1 MPQTRNGASENP
13 WILYMKACA
22 ASYRAGHTHH
32 SVEGSPVEAETS
44 EKPPVK
50 KRITKK
56 QPDPKALDAGVKPT
70 NDKVKPKS
78 KAAPKSITGQ
88 DMTKAI
94 KVKPKSKAA
103 PKPITGQDMT
113 KAVKKAKLTKK

>member
-22 ASYRAGHTHH
+22 TNYRAGHTQHH
-32 SVEGSPVEAETS
+32 SVEGRPAEDETS

-56 QPDPKALDAGVKPT
+56 QPDPNAVDVEVKPT
-70 NDKVKPKS
+70 TGKG
-78 KAAPKSITGQ
+78 KA
-88 DMTKAI
+88 
-94 KVKPKSKAA
+94 KSKAA
-103 PKPITGQDMT
+103 PKPITGQDVS
-113 KAVKKAKLTKK
+113 KAVRKTTGTKK